1 MSPMFFAVMVLAFVA
16 IFVASGVGM
25 GGGGILVPMYTILLA
40 FPSKSAVALSNITIF
55 GGSIVNVAI
64 YFRRKHPLADRPLID
79 WDLIMVMEPVTI
91 LGALAGSFINK
102 LLPGWL
108 TSIFLVIV
116 LTITTYRLLKKAI
129 KLYQKEST
137 DMEGTLEATV
147 EEGVSDLVL
156 NDDMDADFKEDDGM
170 SLRPDS
176 PNIKRELGA
185 QSSYSPLSF
194 FARLFSPRPHGLAGE
209 DEEVLELRGREELG
223 APSAQSETKAAM
235 AQLTET
241 VDTEI
246 GEISAAMGRD
256 DREEANT
263 DIAAATGDEGDGADV
278 GSGCTDEEK
287 KEAAA
292 ANNED
297 AKVGITGHISSSR
310 GSRSK
315 RPLPAQAQDHENLV
329 AILAKE
335 SELPP
340 WWKVGAVTAIFACVL
355 VLTISRGFVE
365 CGSAGFFLLVFLN
378 LPIVGIAMY
387 ILRKYLI
394 EQHRLKQACGY
405 DYIDGDVRWDE
416 RATVLYPA
424 ICAVAG
430 IFAGMFGI
438 GGGIIKQPL
447 MLEMS
452 ILPEVAVATSCTMIF
467 FTTGAATVSYLTFG
481 LLTLDNGVPFFIV
494 GFLATIGGNN
504 IMRLVL
510 SKLNRKSLILFAV
523 AGIIALSTLLMT
535 IASVRATLTGKT
547 HISLCSSTAE

>member
-176 PNIKRELGA
+176 RNIKRELGA

-194 FARLFSPRPHGLAGE
+194 FARLFSPRPHGPAGE

-235 AQLTET
+235 AQLTAT

-246 GEISAAMGRD
+246 REISAAMGGD

-394 EQHRLKQACGY
+394 KQHRLKQACGY